1 MHYLPKYSRATV
13 LLVAFIFALSSCM
26 VHRPHHR
33 GHHPPGQT
41 QRMYKGKKAKPI
53 PPGQKK
59 KIYRQQSA
67 KPFAPG
73 QQK

>member
-1 MHYLPKYSRATV
+1 MTMHYLSKYAQAAV
-13 LLVAFIFALSSCM
+13 LLLGFIFALSSCM
-26 VHRPHHR
+26 VQRPH
-33 GHHPPGQT
+33 HHPPGQT
-41 QRMYKGKKAKPI
+41 QRMYKGKKVKPI

-59 KIYRQQSA
+59 KLYRQQSA